1 MSLQLE
7 KLEDLLTIDEN
18 KLKSPDKSAIIR
30 KIKQLLKAENKAD
43 VIAADESEDFPY
55 EGVSIVGNTYV
66 SIKFD
71 LSSRKARVVETHTHP
86 TDTRGKNYM
95 VGAEAIKKMQ
105 KLIKEQ
111 K

>member
-55 EGVSIVGNTYV
+55 EGVSIVGNTSV

-71 LSSRKARVVETHTHP
+71 LESKKARVIETHAHP